1 MFKKNYEISRETK
14 DNIVFIMNPLQLE
27 IIKSIKPN
35 NSYNPYHKYLVIKHE
50 LDNLKRIYLE
60 KSINRFYHK

>member
-1 MFKKNYEISRETK
+1 MLKNNYEISRETK
-14 DNIVFIMNPLQLE
+14 DNIIFIMNPLQIE
-27 IIKSIKPN
+27 IIKSIKSN
-35 NSYNPYHKYLVIKHE
+35 NSYNPYYKYLVIKHE